1 VTKKMLIKVTVDD
14 ALFPELYQ
22 RLNEFENPRLRAA
35 IVRSLANDSLRNA
48 CAPSDQTPGK
58 EGQHATTSE
67 ARPASP
73 RDLVA
78 PSRGVPTPEEMKSH
92 TSANLSERFDVDA
105 IADQF
110 ASF

>member
-1 VTKKMLIKVTVDD
+1 MLIKVTVDD
-14 ALFPELYQ
+14 ALFPELFH

-35 IVRSLANDSLRNA
+35 IVRTLANDSLRNA
-48 CAPSDQTPGK
+48 RGPSDQTLGK

-67 ARPASP
+67 VPPASP
-73 RDLVA
+73 RELLA
-78 PSRGVPTPEEMKSH
+78 PSPGVPAPEEMEPH
-92 TSANLSERFDVDA
+92 TSVNLSERFDVDA